1 MNLQQIL
8 ENEFNFKRYS
18 AHHSQPDQFI
28 NYLSQFGTFKLYGSF
43 NDYLRDE
50 NLDIIITSEHGFN
63 LFMEEYSYIM
73 DELNSLSYE
82 DIKKPFLF
90 AEANS
95 NNMDNIKHHFALLND
110 INSESDLIGFINE
123 VLRELG
129 EVTHS
134 TGIKN
139 EYEVT
144 GITQ

>member
-1 MNLQQIL
+1 
-8 ENEFNFKRYS
+8 
-18 AHHSQPDQFI
+18 
-28 NYLSQFGTFKLYGSF
+28 
-43 NDYLRDE
+43 
-50 NLDIIITSEHGFN
+50 
-63 LFMEEYSYIM
+63 M

-110 INSESDLIGFINE
+110 IKSESDLIGFINE